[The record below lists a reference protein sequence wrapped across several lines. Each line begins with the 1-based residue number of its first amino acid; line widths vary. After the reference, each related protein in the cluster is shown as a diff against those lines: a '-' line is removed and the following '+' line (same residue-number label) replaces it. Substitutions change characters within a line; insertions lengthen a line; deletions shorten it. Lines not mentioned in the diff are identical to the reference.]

1 MVFFIIQYH
10 NSRLN
15 GGLQEGLRFFLVRLW
30 YSQQY
35 SHFIVIHIMEVRNF
49 FWPSTGFK
57 IFLAPWFCSSYSITT
72 VVVLKFPGPM
82 VLFIIRYHN
91 SRSLKIFLAQWFC
104 SPYDITIAV
113 VLNLSWPPGF
123 VHHTV
128 SQQYHNS
135 ITTVMVLKFS
145 WPHGF
150 VHHTISQQSQS

>member
-1 MVFFIIQYH
+1 
-10 NSRLN
+10 
-15 GGLQEGLRFFLVRLW
+15 
-30 YSQQY
+30 
-35 SHFIVIHIMEVRNF
+35 MEVRNF

-104 SPYDITIAV
+104 SSYDTTIVVVLKFSWPQGFVHHTVSQQYHNSSGLNFPGPMVLFIIRYHNSRSLKIFLAQWFCSPYDITIAV
-113 VLNLSWPPGF
+113 VLKLSWPPGF

-128 SQQYHNS
+128 SQQ
-135 ITTVMVLKFS
+135 
-145 WPHGF
+145 
-150 VHHTISQQSQS
+150 